1 QDYLVGKHIFIAF
14 GMIGRGTR
22 GYVALEWKTQRFVF
36 LKDSWR
42 ACYTGVE
49 SEGTILSVLNANGVT
64 NVPTVVQHS
73 DVFFP
78 PDEVKPGAGLRHMV
92 HTRLVVKEICL
103 PLTAFTSSKQL
114 VRIIYGCI
122 TAHGLAWSKCK
133 YMHRDVSAGNLLIY
147 PDVRRTQEGKYRIYW
162 TGILADWEL
171 AKHADKKVA
180 TQPQRTG
187 TWHFMS
193 AYLLDHPGM
202 PTTIAD
208 ELEAFVHVL
217 IYGLVR

>member
-1 QDYLVGKHIFIAF
+1 
-14 GMIGRGTR
+14 
-22 GYVALEWKTQRFVF
+22 
-36 LKDSWR
+36 KDSWR

-49 SEGTILSVLNANGVT
+49 SEGTILSILNANGVT

-78 PDEVKPGAGLRHMV
+78 PDEAKPGPSDGKADAELGAGLRHMV

-103 PLTAFTSSKQL
+103 PLTAFTSSRQL

-122 TAHGLAWSKCK
+122 TAHGLAWTKCK

-147 PDVRRTQEGKYRIYW
+147 PEVRRTQEGKYRIYW

-193 AYLLDHPGM
+193 AYLLDHCYM
-202 PTTIAD
+202 PPTIAD
-208 ELEAFVHVL
+208 ELEAFLHVL
-217 IYGLVR
+217 IYVLV